1 MTGLAA
7 VAGEGSEATGLI
19 RFRGATALIQSG
31 DQLAPSM
38 PASKGAT
45 RPVEEQGKA
54 SSQVEHHQFQHV
66 DVQASREDVLVSRR
80 GQGAQRVRSP
90 RITSQPPISS
100 EKPIATALQVKHRQ
114 QQNQLGNADD

>member
-1 MTGLAA
+1 LGAA
-7 VAGEGSEATGLI
+7 AGEGPEATGLI

-31 DQLAPSM
+31 DQLTPHACI
-38 PASKGAT
+38 
-45 RPVEEQGKA
+45 EGKA
-54 SSQVEHHQFQHV
+54 TQHG

-100 EKPIATALQVKHRQ
+100 EKPITTALQVKHRQ